1 MVYPDGG
8 FTMKTVLLTA
18 LLTAAL
24 PAVAFADGC
33 SSKTHAMSCAD
44 GMTWDQATK
53 SCTKQI
59 SS

>member
-1 MVYPDGG
+1 M
-8 FTMKTVLLTA
+8 MKTVLLTA
-18 LLTAAL
+18 LLTATL

-33 SSKTHAMSCAD
+33 ATKSHAMSCAE
-44 GMTWDQATK
+44 GMTWDDATK